1 MSALPTPAQ
10 LAPALSRAA
19 SPLLFALAGRV
30 AAQALV
36 VGTWQRDTD
45 MIRLLDAMERQMPEV
60 VRALSEHVHGPVL
73 VECTGAM
80 AVLALARP
88 HTERG
93 VRQVSRAIVD
103 RTPPS
108 AWIADSE
115 LLPLRGLLA
124 LSAARDELA
133 RDTAA
138 ELDARGDEAGSA
150 LVRWVAGQRA
160 RNQRADRLRALR
172 VLARRFPGSVHPMV
186 LAAAAF
192 ALPESRGLRPVAS
205 FRRERRSLTP

>member
-45 MIRLLDAMERQMPEV
+45 MIRLLDAMERQLPEV

-108 AWIADSE
+108 AWIADSS
-115 LLPLRGLLA
+115 A
-124 LSAARDELA
+124 LNQTTPAWVRRVSERARAATRN
-133 RDTAA
+133 
-138 ELDARGDEAGSA
+138 DARRSG
-150 LVRWVAGQRA
+150 RVAAPHRC
-160 RNQRADRLRALR
+160 
-172 VLARRFPGSVHPMV
+172 
-186 LAAAAF
+186 
-192 ALPESRGLRPVAS
+192 
-205 FRRERRSLTP
+205 